1 MREKILFTIIKTIL
15 EELFK
20 IWEEKHVNNSM
31 AISNSKRSFMHDLEN
46 EFKAYFG
53 HCNENDDNI
62 V

>member
-31 AISNSKRSFMHDLEN
+31 AIINSKRSFMRDLEN
-46 EFKAYFG
+46 EFSGYLG
-53 HCNENDDNI
+53 YSDEGNDNI